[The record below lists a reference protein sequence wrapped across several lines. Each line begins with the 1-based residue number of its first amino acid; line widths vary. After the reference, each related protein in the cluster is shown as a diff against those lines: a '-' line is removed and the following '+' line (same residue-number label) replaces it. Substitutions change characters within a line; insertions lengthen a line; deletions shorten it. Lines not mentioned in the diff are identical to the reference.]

1 MPAPEVS
8 IYRNAE
14 SRPSLGHVN
23 LMVDT
28 FIANANAEDLRSIIR
43 NLLATGPPGVAP
55 AFTNAAR
62 SRLKQTTKIIP
73 SPYQLFRR
81 QSRDSP
87 CAALPPLHD
96 ALTRARSL
104 YGAGMGFASL
114 HILAS
119 IVRATIGLRWEE
131 DGDMADML
139 ALIDSDI
146 GQAIQS
152 SKEEIEGGRVV
163 DFSLAREARNELR
176 CAVNDSLADVSS
188 WGGEFPFERA
198 AASID
203 YWKF

>member
-1 MPAPEVS
+1 MPAPEV
-8 IYRNAE
+8 IYRHAD
-14 SRPSLGHVN
+14 SRPALGHVN

-43 NLLATGPPGVAP
+43 SLLATGPPGMTP
-55 AFTNAAR
+55 AFTDAAR
-62 SRLKQTTKIIP
+62 LRLHQTYSKNLP
-73 SPYQLFRR
+73 SPYQLFRK
-81 QSRDSP
+81 QTRDLP
-87 CAALPPLHD
+87 CAVLPPLHD

-114 HILAS
+114 HVLAS

-131 DGDMADML
+131 DGDMAEML
-139 ALIDSDI
+139 AVIDSDI

-163 DFSLAREARNELR
+163 DFSSAREARNELR
-176 CAVNDSLADVSS
+176 CAVNESLADVSS
-188 WGGEFPFERA
+188 WGGEFPFECA

-203 YWKF
+203 FWKI